1 MTWDF
6 IKFRIARYNISN
18 VLVINQPLL
27 YCIGFHFLYL
37 QLFQILTID
46 GWNLIIIM
54 QFRWQFTF
62 FFGHFARHIFRIF
75 FPQYLHIIVI
85 EGSLCLFYGADK
97 RGYHL
102 LAWTISSRLKKI
114 FAEQIFPE
122 TPCHFLKT
130 QLVIW
135 NAWIIITFFLAHT
148 NDQVLSASCRLW

>member
-18 VLVINQPLL
+18 VLVINQPLM

-97 RGYHL
+97 WGYHL

-130 QLVIW
+130 
-135 NAWIIITFFLAHT
+135 
-148 NDQVLSASCRLW
+148 

>member
-1 MTWDF
+1 MYRFSLPLSTIFSNTDHRWIEPHHHNAISMT
-6 IKFRIARYNISN
+6 
-18 VLVINQPLL
+18 V
-27 YCIGFHFLYL
+27 H
-37 QLFQILTID
+37 
-46 GWNLIIIM
+46 
-54 QFRWQFTF
+54 F

-85 EGSLCLFYGADK
+85 EGSLCLFYGADR